1 MSYKENDYIYVNS
14 FEYYYR
20 KYDTVYSYPVKFGWC
35 KVLSYDIETDTYD
48 VMTRFGYTQRKV
60 PSSAIHQ
67 ARTDQQGK
75 KIRIKRLEPYY
86 VWDKKK

>member
-1 MSYKENDYIYVNS
+1 MPYKENDYVYIVS
-14 FEYYYR
+14 FTYFY
-20 KYDTVYSYPVKFGWC
+20 KKNDTVYSYPVKFGWC
-35 KVLSYDIETDTYD
+35 KVLSYDIETNTYD
-48 VMTRFGYTQRKV
+48 VITRFGYTQRKI